1 MNPNLPHAGRAD
13 AEGAPRDI
21 EVRYYVELLWRRR
34 ILLAAAAVGG
44 LALGVLA
51 GELQLPRYQAR
62 TLLQV
67 MPPNPTSLNVTDAL
81 VSTGNPVR
89 DRQFFNTQLNVLH
102 SRAIAERVVDKL
114 KLRQS
119 FPGADPV
126 AVLLGTVAV
135 EPVPETYVVEVR
147 ITNND
152 PEDAAL
158 WANTL
163 ADVYMDYSI
172 EGQVEAARRA
182 YKWVNERLAETQTGM
197 EQAQD
202 KLLRASQG
210 QDLYVPEGSVSAI
223 TTSITKLTED
233 HIQAQA
239 RRIELE
245 AQLGEFQEARR
256 RGRGTDAIPQVGG
269 DAVVADMNGR
279 IQVLTLEL
287 AKMRDKYKEGHP
299 EVQKVQAQLKQL
311 RQDRDARVAQIEE
324 GLRAEY
330 RQLQRKEAELKSTIE
345 EHKGRAADPCL

>member
-1 MNPNLPHAGRAD
+1 MNPSLPHAGRTDAD
-13 AEGAPRDI
+13 GAPRDI

-135 EPVPETYVVEVR
+135 EPDPET
-147 ITNND
+147 
-152 PEDAAL
+152 
-158 WANTL
+158 
-163 ADVYMDYSI
+163 
-172 EGQVEAARRA
+172 
-182 YKWVNERLAETQTGM
+182 
-197 EQAQD
+197 
-202 KLLRASQG
+202 
-210 QDLYVPEGSVSAI
+210 
-223 TTSITKLTED
+223 
-233 HIQAQA
+233 
-239 RRIELE
+239 
-245 AQLGEFQEARR
+245 
-256 RGRGTDAIPQVGG
+256 
-269 DAVVADMNGR
+269 
-279 IQVLTLEL
+279 
-287 AKMRDKYKEGHP
+287 
-299 EVQKVQAQLKQL
+299 
-311 RQDRDARVAQIEE
+311 
-324 GLRAEY
+324 
-330 RQLQRKEAELKSTIE
+330 
-345 EHKGRAADPCL
+345 

>member
-1 MNPNLPHAGRAD
+1 MNPSLPHAARTDAD
-13 AEGAPRDI
+13 GAPRDI

-126 AVLLGTVAV
+126 AVLLATVAV

-245 AQLGEFQEARR
+245 AQIGEFQEAR
-256 RGRGTDAIPQVGG
+256 
-269 DAVVADMNGR
+269 
-279 IQVLTLEL
+279 
-287 AKMRDKYKEGHP
+287 
-299 EVQKVQAQLKQL
+299 
-311 RQDRDARVAQIEE
+311 
-324 GLRAEY
+324 
-330 RQLQRKEAELKSTIE
+330 
-345 EHKGRAADPCL
+345 